1 MDRLAFPRL
10 RAKWLG
16 QLADDGVG
24 DIALAPGVWCLHTE
38 STVPYVKISAGKY
51 ARTITWG
58 EAIAIDQQGKVEN
71 VSWHTGD
78 VWIAPV
84 VEGVV
89 APPPSSITLP
99 ALIEEDLSVNV
110 GTIGRWRSQWI
121 DVRRAKRVFYQQT
134 LSIPATYPATQ
145 VQQRTERGLNT
156 DAQGAGAMTAGG
168 LVQYTKTPAAGD
180 LAINL
185 APALSSAQ
193 PGDTRPGAFLDA
205 LRVGFVANPGAVL
218 PWVTLEYA

>member
-24 DIALAPGVWCLHTE
+24 DIALAPGVWCLHTQ
-38 STVPYVKISAGKY
+38 STVPYVQIAAGEF

-58 EAIAIDQQGKVEN
+58 EAIRIEAPGKVQN

-78 VWIAPV
+78 VWMAPV

-121 DVRRAKRVFYQQT
+121 DVRLAKRVFYQQT

-145 VQQRTERGLNT
+145 VQQRNERGLTT
-156 DAQGAGAMTAGG
+156 DAQGALAMTAGG
-168 LVQYTKTPAAGD
+168 FVQYTKTAGAGD
-180 LAINL
+180 VAINL
-185 APALSSAQ
+185 APALSSAN
-193 PGDTRPGAFLDA
+193 PGDNRPGAFLDA
-205 LRVGFVANPGAVL
+205 LRVGVVANPGAVL
-218 PWVTLEYA
+218 PWFTLEYS